1 MLCVA
6 SSTKLLDC
14 CWCVHYTYCNLKWWP
29 FCIVNKSSVS
39 KKPLDFTFFLV
50 KSSLF
55 EVGIMIWLSTCWS
68 LACDVFFLG
77 GEGLVWTWATGPG
90 KNTSPGV
97 PMVRYSRWTL
107 QMRISKHFFGRR
119 TWHGFL
125 CYFIKKNDWHG
136 NLKRTIQNFQKWDVL
151 WCAHRPNVT

>member
-55 EVGIMIWLSTCWS
+55 WGRYHDLIVNMLVSRLRC
-68 LACDVFFLG
+68 FFFG
-77 GEGLVWTWATGPG
+77 GKVWCEHGQPGPEKIHPRG
-90 KNTSPGV
+90 
-97 PMVRYSRWTL
+97 SRWSGIQGEL
-107 QMRISKHFFGRR
+107 CKWEFRSIFFGRR